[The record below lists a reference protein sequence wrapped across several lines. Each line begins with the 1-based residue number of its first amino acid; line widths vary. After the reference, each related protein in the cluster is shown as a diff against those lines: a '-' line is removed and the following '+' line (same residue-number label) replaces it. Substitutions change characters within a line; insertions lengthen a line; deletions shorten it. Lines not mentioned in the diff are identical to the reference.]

1 MEEGSRAEKI
11 ISQAVQWSFEGDCSL
26 LTWMQELSQNLEQR
40 ASTTSDALQQL
51 SVNVNRTAIALENA
65 ANSLT
70 ALQYTQFVES
80 RCHDDD
86 ETLANATEL
95 PAEVVPTS
103 SDKTTTPSELLGT
116 FLRKNLQ
123 MLHNSHEKYAL
134 DFEDSD
140 DDESTTATNC
150 IYQPKNP
157 YNDAL
162 LPHIYGS
169 KLWKEHWHV
178 GLCDGSNEYSGD
190 ETSDAFSESSSSSA
204 TDNESYESNTANL
217 SEWASSTSIPIEHK
231 HPALLVITQNNPAV
245 TATNNAAA
253 QNKRL
258 PTTPHFPSNDDSDTC
273 STTSRSTTRN
283 PATHQ
288 ARVHDL
294 FATLRHDTPI
304 TSTSASSSSPQQQQ
318 IAVNS
323 VHTNRNAAE
332 PSSILP
338 PFIDSIPPTDIFA
351 DAVLAQKT
359 NSNTERESI
368 QPRSETSQQSKRMP
382 VNLFDDDDFN
392 SFMTEV
398 EDKPQT
404 KAEQHAQL
412 PVPATR
418 NLSMKN
424 EASVPPVKQATVPN
438 TVDLFAEQLNI
449 KTPIVNQSTVPAKV
463 EKPNEIKQRKPIN
476 LFDSP
481 EDSSENDS
489 IFSTTIPSKEK
500 KLDIGVAA
508 AKPTI
513 TAKLLFDDDE
523 DDDDFLNVFGT
534 KKLNLPPPKSTGKS
548 LFFDEESDKD
558 SRPTKQSS
566 RFTSNLFDDIP
577 PADYEPQSTLK
588 HETKKVVDSRAIE
601 ESGSR
606 ASIQKDATATAQ
618 VDLFDNIDDGVGQK
632 PILDFAKTGVQPQ
645 RLETAAVKSGNKLF
659 GGNLFGDEDTEDLD
673 DLLSTQSKASQQ
685 LTKSVPNEA
694 VRNLSN
700 SVEATKAFTK
710 EITHQKRPLFKNVFV
725 DNDDLFSE
733 RVAKRDAQAEDDDTK
748 AIPNKTSQI
757 PDAPSRDVPKRT
769 ALFDDDF
776 DDDSDDLFGV
786 KATTKVIL
794 NQQNSTDN
802 RKQKDGATL
811 LEQKQNKKSPTKQAT
826 ETANV
831 NPPTALLED
840 VLETG
845 KEDLF
850 NEVNIDSVSEVTKEE
865 HADMSEANSDTMQSN
880 STVPSVVDQPV
891 STLFEKKT
899 AATPI
904 NELQSSALFVDDNN
918 TVSESLFPESLSS
931 PNDDIN
937 EQVVNYAE
945 KNPIV
950 EANSLA
956 VTAEKAA
963 DNEILKSKMQ
973 EADDSSAAV
982 AQTSSTSKSSHMEI
996 AVEPDENSSNV
1007 NATETSLEPSMP
1019 SVVAPADIDTQSVH
1033 NHKYSGIFLDEPP
1046 DDDDFF
1052 TTLNNSTQPL
1062 SVSKLTL
1069 DLENDFYEPALP
1081 ETPSIENKA
1090 TAITGTNVQ
1099 KNGNIKNQPNSSSD
1113 YGGLRLFSEIPPDD
1127 DGDDF
1132 SFSAPA
1138 KATPQNTVMNQR
1150 LHSIFYDDF
1159 SETLEAVQQIKENRT
1174 AAQMLFADEPPA
1186 DEELFNIMEKV
1197 TPTKPH
1203 AKKREKAENLI
1214 DSTSQM
1220 PSVKKE
1226 SFKVERDWNDEL
1238 ATSSSNVAASS
1249 KDVTDRVVNKLN
1261 SDFLHAPEKSSSP
1274 PGKLQMPNIK
1284 INVQALLPGVGGKP
1298 NFKKSPTSAEV
1309 SKPSATPT
1317 EIPEPSTT
1325 ISKDTSSASLIST
1338 TTSES
1343 ANENMLTSV
1352 CKTRIRAPA
1361 GRRPSTRRARQE
1373 NYRQSLIG
1381 EQADLE
1387 RHDDALKNQPEGN
1400 VPDRD
1405 QHQEQLRNKAETT
1418 YVTIDSSNEGATA
1431 LNTSSGGISALHTN
1445 LFVDD
1450 DGDDAYDYDSLFKSA
1465 HIRNAEKNIP
1475 TQSANLKTPNSI
1487 NDHRTAEKPF
1497 DQTPTVQATAKNP
1510 STFTKYFA
1518 EKEDDNADDLFE
1530 SAHVTQADS
1539 STSTIIKTKTN
1550 KPTTAKSTSKS
1561 VFGTPPSED
1570 GYDDLFNSGKSA
1582 PPVNAT
1588 TTQTT
1593 KYLPPTIKATNVSGQ
1608 QKQTASIGG
1617 SKLDS
1622 IFGSDDEDAD
1632 FLSNLK
1638 PKKKTTTASL
1648 KSTSSG
1654 SIAKQATAGGGGLF
1668 SDIESDEDDLF
1679 GGKSKSKHDTVKTKA
1694 TTATKMQVPPT
1705 HKSTKITSTLKN
1717 PATLTDNPLADL
1729 LDP

>member
-103 SDKTTTPSELLGT
+103 SDKTTTPSEMLET

-140 DDESTTATNC
+140 DDESATATNC

-190 ETSDAFSESSSSSA
+190 ETSDAFSESSTSSA

-231 HPALLVITQNNPAV
+231 HPALLVTTQNNPVV

-258 PTTPHFPSNDDSDTC
+258 PTTPQFPSNDDSDTC

-323 VHTNRNAAE
+323 VHNNRNATE

-351 DAVLAQKT
+351 DAVLAQKP

-368 QPRSETSQQSKRMP
+368 QQRSETTQQSKRMP

-404 KAEQHAQL
+404 KVEQHAQL

-449 KTPIVNQSTVPAKV
+449 KTPIVNKPTMPAKV

-476 LFDSP
+476 LFESP

-489 IFSTTIPSKEK
+489 IFSTTASKEK

-508 AKPTI
+508 AKPSI

-548 LFFDEESDKD
+548 LFFDEESDKE

-588 HETKKVVDSRAIE
+588 HETKKGVDSSAIE

-606 ASIQKDATATAQ
+606 ASIQKDTTATAQ

-632 PILDFAKTGVQPQ
+632 PILNLPKTGGQPQ
-645 RLETAAVKSGNKLF
+645 RLETAAVQSSNKLF
-659 GGNLFGDEDTEDLD
+659 GGNLFGDEDNEDLD
-673 DLLSTQSKASQQ
+673 DLFASQSKTSQK

-694 VRNLSN
+694 VF
-700 SVEATKAFTK
+700 E
-710 EITHQKRPLFKNVFV
+710 NVFA

-733 RVAKRDAQAEDDDTK
+733 GVAKRDAKAEGDDTK

-757 PDAPSRDVPKRT
+757 PDAPSDVPKRT

-786 KATTKVIL
+786 KPTTKVIL

-826 ETANV
+826 ETANA
-831 NPPTALLED
+831 NPQTALFED

-850 NEVNIDSVSEVTKEE
+850 NEIYIDSVSEVTKDD
-865 HADMSEANSDTMQSN
+865 HADMSEVNSDTMQSN
-880 STVPSVVDQPV
+880 STVLPVVDQPV
-891 STLFEKKT
+891 SILFEKKS

-904 NELQSSALFVDDNN
+904 NELQSTALFVDEVN
-918 TVSESLFPESLSS
+918 TVSESLFPESPST

-973 EADDSSAAV
+973 ETDANSAV
-982 AQTSSTSKSSHMEI
+982 DAQISSTSKSSDMEI
-996 AVEPDENSSNV
+996 AVEPEQNSSNV
-1007 NATETSLEPSMP
+1007 NAAETSLEPSIP
-1019 SVVAPADIDTQSVH
+1019 SVVAHADIDTQPAP
-1033 NHKYSGIFLDEPP
+1033 NHKYPGIFLDEPP

-1081 ETPSIENKA
+1081 EAPNIENKA
-1090 TAITGTNVQ
+1090 TPITATNVQ

-1150 LHSIFYDDF
+1150 LHSVFYDDF

-1197 TPTKPH
+1197 TPTKLH
-1203 AKKREKAENLI
+1203 AKEREKAGNLI
-1214 DSTSQM
+1214 DSTSRM
-1220 PSVKKE
+1220 PSVKNE
-1226 SFKVERDWNDEL
+1226 SFKVERDRNDEL

-1249 KDVTDRVVNKLN
+1249 KDVTDRVVNELN

-1298 NFKKSPTSAEV
+1298 HFKKSPTSAEV

-1317 EIPEPSTT
+1317 EIPESSTA
-1325 ISKDTSSASLIST
+1325 ISKETSSASLIST

-1352 CKTRIRAPA
+1352 CKTRVRAPA

-1387 RHDDALKNQPEGN
+1387 RRDDAHKNRPEGN

-1418 YVTIDSSNEGATA
+1418 NVAIDSSNEGATA
-1431 LNTSSGGISALHTN
+1431 LNASSTDINALHTN

-1450 DGDDAYDYDSLFKSA
+1450 DDDDAYDYDSLFKSA
-1465 HIRNAEKNIP
+1465 HIRNAKKNIP
-1475 TQSANLKTPNSI
+1475 TQSANPKTPNSI
-1487 NDHRTAEKPF
+1487 NSNDHRTAEKPF
-1497 DQTPTVQATAKNP
+1497 EQTPTVQATAKNP

-1518 EKEDDNADDLFE
+1518 EKEDDKADDLFE
-1530 SAHVTQADS
+1530 SAHVTQADRS
-1539 STSTIIKTKTN
+1539 ISTITKTQTN
-1550 KPTTAKSTSKS
+1550 KPSTAKSTSKS
-1561 VFGTPPSED
+1561 VFGIPPSED
-1570 GYDDLFNSGKSA
+1570 AYDDLFKSGKSA

-1593 KYLPPTIKATNVSGQ
+1593 KSLPPTIKATNVSGQ

-1638 PKKKTTTASL
+1638 PKKKTTTSNL

-1654 SIAKQATAGGGGLF
+1654 GIAKQAKAGGGGLF

-1679 GGKSKSKHDTVKTKA
+1679 GGKRKSKHDTVKTKA

-1705 HKSTKITSTLKN
+1705 HKSTKITPTLKN
-1717 PATLTDNPLADL
+1717 PATLADNPLADL